1 MSNKSNL
8 EFMDE
13 LFKQGKM
20 SAYEIDMKYGIPV
33 NSMRQCTTCKNIFEG
48 TTNCKAFPQGIPEEL
63 LEGKWDHTEPY
74 PGDNGILYD
83 PVDPENPASA
93 PFARNK
99 KK

>member
-20 SAYEIDMKYGIPV
+20 SAYEIDMKYGDMTPIAPQC
-33 NSMRQCTTCKNIFEG
+33 NSCKNVI
-48 TTNCKAFPQGIPEEL
+48 TWKNCKAFPQGIPEEL